1 MSRLFSSLTT
11 VPVMLDLSPT
21 SRHHALGCLEA
32 VRDEGLRNVR
42 VDNLHLLGEAY

>member
-1 MSRLFSSLTT
+1 MLGLFSSLTA

-21 SRHHALGCLEA
+21 SRRHALGCLEA

-42 VDNLHLLGEAY
+42 MDKLHLLGEDY